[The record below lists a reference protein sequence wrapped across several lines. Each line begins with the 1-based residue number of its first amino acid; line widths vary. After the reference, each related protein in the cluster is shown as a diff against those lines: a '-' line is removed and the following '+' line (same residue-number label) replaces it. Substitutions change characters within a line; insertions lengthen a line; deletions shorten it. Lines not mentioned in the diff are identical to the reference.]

1 MGFLRMTER
10 DKVLAAIAR
19 IEAKLAA
26 AADEPSRFYYRACLV
41 GWRQHL
47 ARLG

>member
-1 MGFLRMTER
+1 MTEKER
-10 DKVLAAIAR
+10 VIAAIAR

-26 AADEPSRFYYRACLV
+26 AGDDLSRFYYRACLV

-47 ARLG
+47 ARLE

>member
-1 MGFLRMTER
+1 MTEKER
-10 DKVLAAIAR
+10 VTAAIQR

-26 AADEPSRFYYRACLV
+26 ASDEDSRFYYRACLV